1 MANAATVT
9 FAGRSLIWRLVKAV
23 NSPREPSAI
32 GWGDPTTFTGGGSAT
47 ASANP
52 DVALFKPQTEARVQN
67 ASTAVTT
74 SQLAD
79 TYQVTGT
86 ITCLVGAKTITEA
99 GLFDTT
105 TAASTS
111 TIATSSQAAGATT
124 ITLAATVGPASG
136 NFYIQVEN
144 EVQLVTGG
152 QGTATLTVTRG
163 ALGSAS
169 VAHAIS
175 SVVTSGGDGGANV
188 SFTIGGQ
195 TATDAN
201 VLAKG
206 GNMFAHADFAA
217 IALAVNDSIAFT
229 WKDQLT

>member
-1 MANAATVT
+1 MANQATAT
-9 FAGRSLIWRLVKAV
+9 YAGRSLLWALVKQQNA
-23 NSPREPSAI
+23 PTEPKNI
-32 GWGDPTTFTGGGSAT
+32 GWGTGATT

-52 DVALFKPQTEARVQN
+52 DVALFGPQTEARV
-67 ASTAVTT
+67 AGTSTFVTT
-74 SQLAD
+74 SFLAD

-105 TAASTS
+105 TASSTAV
-111 TIATSSQAAGATT
+111 IATSSQAIGATT
-124 ITLAATVGPASG
+124 ITLSATIGPSSN

-152 QGTATLTVTRG
+152 QNTTTLTVTRG
-163 ALGSAS
+163 QLSSTAA
-169 VAHAIS
+169 AHAIGATAS
-175 SVVTSGGDGGANV
+175 SGGDGGAAANA
-188 SFTIGGQ
+188 SLGGQ
-195 TATDAN
+195 TATAAQ

-206 GNMFAHADFAA
+206 GNMFAHADFAG